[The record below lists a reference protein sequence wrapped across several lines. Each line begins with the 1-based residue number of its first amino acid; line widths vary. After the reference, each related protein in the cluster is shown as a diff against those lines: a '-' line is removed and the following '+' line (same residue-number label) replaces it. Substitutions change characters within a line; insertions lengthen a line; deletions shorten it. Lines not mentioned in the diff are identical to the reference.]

1 MEADAIVRV
10 AVVAVAALAVVGIAR
25 FRPARRPAPLRIA
38 GNLEGP
44 GVFLF
49 TSEDCDSCS
58 VARQVYVDVLGAD
71 GFTELSWE
79 GEPALLTRLGVQEIP
94 VGSVVNAEG
103 EEVASFRLIPDRR
116 RLARAARSVGGR

>member
-1 MEADAIVRV
+1 MEAEVVVRLV
-10 AVVAVAALAVVGIAR
+10 VVAGAVLLVAAIAR
-25 FRPARRPAPLRIA
+25 FRPSRRPAPLRIE

-49 TSEDCDSCS
+49 TSEDCDACT

-79 GEPALLTRLGVQEIP
+79 AEPALLTRLGVEEIP
-94 VGSVVNAEG
+94 VGSVVDALG
-103 EEVASFRLIPDRR
+103 VEVAAFRLVPPRR
-116 RLARAARSVGGR
+116 RLARAARSAGAR